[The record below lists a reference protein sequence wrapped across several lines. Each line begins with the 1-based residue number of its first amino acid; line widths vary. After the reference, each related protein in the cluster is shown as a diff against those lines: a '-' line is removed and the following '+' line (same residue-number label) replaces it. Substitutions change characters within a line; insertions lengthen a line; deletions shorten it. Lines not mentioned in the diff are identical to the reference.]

1 MLCVYF
7 IETGVAPNPNGSIV
21 IKNVPPATWSGRKF
35 DVAIYKDRH
44 MLLQEKGLFVGM
56 QVDFV
61 IEPKLYFGV
70 VSNMKVGQSFESL
83 TSITTLTDFDL
94 SQFPNGIEVTLNM
107 KPGGGQLYF
116 TADQYM

>member
-1 MLCVYF
+1 MT
-7 IETGVAPNPNGSIV
+7 ETGVAPNPNGSIV
-21 IKNVPPATWSGRKF
+21 IKNVPPAAWSGRKF
-35 DVAIYKDRH
+35 DVAIYKERH
-44 MLLQEKGLFVGM
+44 MLLQEKGLCVGM

-70 VSNMKVGQSFESL
+70 VSHMKVGQSFESL

-94 SQFPNGIEVTLNM
+94 SQFPNGIEVTLNV
-107 KPGGGQLYF
+107 KPGGGELYF